1 MLRLTLK
8 QAEKLGLKIS
18 SCPPAG
24 KSTLCQRRG
33 KRMPDEVLWDAV
45 RREYPEAEREYKGVV
60 PGRRY
65 RIDIALPALQL
76 AIEIDGWAHHGQHR
90 KAHAADRTRQNL
102 IAVQGWM
109 ILRFTAGQVFKELA
123 LVMSLIEEAVR
134 CQTRCLDKKGE
145 DCGEC

>member
-8 QAEKLGLKIS
+8 QAEKLGLKVS

-24 KSTLCQRRG
+24 ISTPCRHRS
-33 KRMPDEVLWDAV
+33 KRMPDEVLWEAV
-45 RREYPEAEREYKGVV
+45 RRVYPEAEREYKGVV

-102 IAVQGWM
+102 IAVHGM
-109 ILRFTAGQVFKELA
+109 
-123 LVMSLIEEAVR
+123 
-134 CQTRCLDKKGE
+134 QTVTQNIGNDRHTKTGYPDYRVDAARLQD
-145 DCGEC
+145 